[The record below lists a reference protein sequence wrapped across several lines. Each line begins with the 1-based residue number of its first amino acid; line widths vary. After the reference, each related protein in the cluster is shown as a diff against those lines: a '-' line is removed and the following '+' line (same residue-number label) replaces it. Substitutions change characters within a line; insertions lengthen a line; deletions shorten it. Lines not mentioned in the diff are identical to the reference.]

1 MSKLFEALN
10 SYANLLTFVI
20 FLAAL
25 AGFLVLRFL
34 WPSGWRKVRNLVVA
48 KRFWLPVSLLFL
60 IAFVVFLG
68 VSTFYLGYLDH
79 VETNI
84 AAVAAAFS
92 HGTPLYHGLASAE
105 RYSLLYGPI
114 TYLPFALALRLLGAK
129 LLSLRLAVLFANI
142 CLLALLWNC
151 YRKRLDAPRAVL
163 AVAAVVAFMMSGE
176 PYLFQIRGDVLMVLA
191 VTAGLFGV
199 LSSSRWKSWVILALA
214 TGACFGVKVT
224 GALYFLPLFVLL
236 YRRYGLRSAA
246 FAGLGAGLVGIL
258 PFAFPG
264 ISAANYWLWLHE
276 ASLHPFR
283 ALEFFSN
290 LRTSLTILLPIVL
303 LLWRLHDSDR
313 QKFQAYLREERFVFL
328 ALLAGLG
335 MVTILA
341 SKFGSGNHHLLPF
354 YPIVG
359 FLCADIYSQIEA
371 AEPLRFAAYARAVCW
386 LWLVSTVAT
395 RVPVEAL
402 QTERKLVER
411 WSLAGAVTEDLVQ
424 LIHDHPAERIE
435 MGYSKTYPLSL
446 YRPTLVFAG
455 NPLTLDAVALDD
467 MQLSGLSIPQ
477 GTIDYI
483 ESCGTQVWLI
493 PKDEAPFVISNIY
506 DDAKIFPARNLFEDR
521 FREAFLG
528 HYQKTGSSDYY
539 DLWTCRKDSAAR

>member
-1 MSKLFEALN
+1 MSKLFDTLN
-10 SYANLLTFVI
+10 SSANLLTVVV

-25 AGFLVLRFL
+25 AGFLVLRFI
-34 WPSGWRKVRNLVVA
+34 WPSAWEKVRHLVVA
-48 KRFWLPVSLLFL
+48 KRFWLPVSAVFL

-68 VSTFYLGYLDH
+68 FSTFYLGYLDH

-84 AAVAAAFS
+84 ASLAAAFGR
-92 HGTPLYHGLASAE
+92 GTPLYHDLASAQ

-114 TYLPFALALRLLGAK
+114 TYLPFTVALRLLGAK
-129 LLSLRLAVLFANI
+129 LLSLRLAVLLANV
-142 CLLALLWNC
+142 CLLVVLWKC

-191 VTAGLFGV
+191 VSVGLFGV
-199 LSSSRWKSWVILALA
+199 LSCSRWTSSVLLALA
-214 TGACFGVKVT
+214 TAACFGVKVT
-224 GALYFLPLFVLL
+224 GVLYFLPLFVLL
-236 YRRYGLRSAA
+236 YRRYGLRNSVL
-246 FAGLGAGLVGIL
+246 AGLGAGVLGAL

-264 ISAANYWLWLHE
+264 ISAVNYLLWLHE

-290 LRTSLTILLPIVL
+290 LRTSLTILLPIAL
-303 LLWRLHDSDR
+303 LLWWLHDSDR
-313 QKFQAYLREERFVFL
+313 QKFQAYLREEGLVHL

-335 MVTILA
+335 MVTLLA

-359 FLCADIYSQIEA
+359 FLCADIYSRIGN
-371 AEPLRFAAYARAVCW
+371 AEPMQFAVFARAICW

-395 RVPVEAL
+395 RVPVEVL
-402 QTERKLVER
+402 RTEHNLVAR
-411 WSLAGAVTEDLVQ
+411 WSLAGAVNQDLVHVM
-424 LIHDHPAERIE
+424 HDHSAERIE

-446 YRPTLVFAG
+446 YRPILVFAG

-483 ESCGTQVWLI
+483 ESCGTQIWLI
-493 PKDEAPFVISNIY
+493 PRDEAPFVISNIY
-506 DDAKIFPARNLFEDR
+506 DDPKVFPTRNLFEDR
-521 FREAFLG
+521 FREAFLD
-528 HYQKTGSSDYY
+528 HYQKTGSSNYY
-539 DLWTCRKDSAAR
+539 DLWSCRKDSAVR